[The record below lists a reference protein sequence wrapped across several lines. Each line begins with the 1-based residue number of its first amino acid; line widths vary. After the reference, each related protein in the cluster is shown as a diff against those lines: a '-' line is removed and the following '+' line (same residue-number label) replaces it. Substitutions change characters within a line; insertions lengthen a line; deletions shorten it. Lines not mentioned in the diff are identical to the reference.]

1 MGQPAKVRPELRGA
15 CVDALAEASPQG
27 QRAAKLRAGAEEA
40 LRQVRELQQLL
51 LREQQQQQEEGQQ
64 PQQEQAP
71 APRGRLDPQ
80 QQRAAEERIR
90 QLQRQSDELWRGA
103 DDLVAGEARRLLE
116 RAPVGGWRG
125 APAAGHM
132 GGAHGGGAEQAH

>member
-51 LREQQQQQEEGQQ
+51 LREQQQQQEE
-64 PQQEQAP
+64 
-71 APRGRLDPQ
+71 RV
-80 QQRAAEERIR
+80 
-90 QLQRQSDELWRGA
+90 
-103 DDLVAGEARRLLE
+103 VAGFQ
-116 RAPVGGWRG
+116 V
-125 APAAGHM
+125 
-132 GGAHGGGAEQAH
+132 